1 MSQFYFFAFP
11 HPSIESIKQIRRLRL
26 SPEDSLDLVRER
38 LQKAHPNCFDDLE
51 TVTFYRLPNFA
62 RARYSLREIYE
73 WIGKRDAEAS
83 LADYDPIA
91 TLFPEGPQPPE
102 WIDIVVVTH
111 ESKFIE
117 QADTLGDPYG
127 NLRHMK
133 ARAKSSRA
141 AGSTRSPSDSVKS
154 FAAIKSTVL
163 DAGGL
168 YYGRHDR
175 FGPHTALFNK
185 ELALLKYEIDHP
197 EQSIPDETILAHAI
211 TFVQT
216 AAKFFDGEITRESQL
231 HPMMETL
238 LGSKGNWQ
246 QPTNSQSAKPDV
258 VWSEEGFACLIA
270 EIKNEQGLGGDPFL
284 QSLVVY
290 KKFIREKKYQQSLG
304 RSNFPVILLAI
315 AGDRLVVSTAIFTD
329 SVYANEL
336 FTMTLRLST
345 HFADDVSRVACL
357 FMAVKQCITQLRKL
371 YKNLI
376 LNAEGVPPARV
387 LWPNPTADP
396 SVPNGT
402 ERMKELHLEF
412 FSKLDRQGKPIIN
425 QGGLNDEDKQHP
437 MYLATMRA
445 EDDSEAT
452 VVLVKF
458 ATKYNEGA
466 HRLLA
471 SQTPPLAPTLH
482 ACVRVIGDMF
492 MVVMQ
497 YVSPSDGMALA
508 DIPEP
513 RHPNADAVRPHISKA
528 LDLLHAKEFVFGDL
542 REQNVLYLSDGR
554 ILLVDF
560 DGVGVHET
568 SRYSV
573 CLNIEAGLGVRRN
586 QIMDKSHDL
595 ENFERLMRRLSPQ

>member
-1 MSQFYFFAFP
+1 MSHHYIVAFP
-11 HPSIESIKQIRRLRL
+11 HPSVESIKQLRGL
-26 SPEDSLDLVRER
+26 TLKPEDSLDLVRER
-38 LQKAHPNCFDDLE
+38 LQKAHPKCADDLE
-51 TVTFYRLPNFA
+51 TTSFYKVSNFA
-62 RARYSLREIYE
+62 LDRYSLREIYE
-73 WIGKRDAEAS
+73 WIGKRQVDAQ
-83 LADYDPIA
+83 LVDYTPVG
-91 TLFPEGPQPPE
+91 TLFPGGAQPRE
-102 WIDIVVVTH
+102 WIDIVVVTN
-111 ESKFIE
+111 EIIE
-117 QADTLGDPYG
+117 QVDALGDPYG

-141 AGSTRSPSDSVKS
+141 AGSTRSPSDSVMS
-154 FAAIKSTVL
+154 FAAIESTVL

-175 FGPHTALFNK
+175 FGPHAALFNK

-197 EQSIPDETILAHAI
+197 ERLIPDETTLAHAI
-211 TFVQT
+211 NFVET
-216 AAKFFDGEITRESQL
+216 AAKFFDAEITRESEL
-231 HPMMETL
+231 HSILENL
-238 LGSKGNWQ
+238 LGSESDWQ
-246 QPTNSQSAKPDV
+246 QPTNSRSAKPGV

-357 FMAVKQCITQLRKL
+357 FMAVKQCITQLREL
-371 YKNLI
+371 YQHL
-376 LNAEGVPPARV
+376 EGVPPARV

-402 ERMKELHLEF
+402 ERMEELHLEF
-412 FSKLDRQGKPIIN
+412 FSKLDRHGNPIN
-425 QGGLNDEDKQHP
+425 QGDLNDEDKRHP

-445 EDDSEAT
+445 GDDSEAT

-471 SQTPPLAPTLH
+471 SQTPPLTPTLH

-497 YVSPSDGMALA
+497 YISPSDGMALA
-508 DIPEP
+508 DILPP
-513 RHPNADAVRPHISKA
+513 RPNADAVRPHISKA

-542 REQNVLYLSDGR
+542 REQNVMYLSDGR

-573 CLNIEAGLGVRRN
+573 CLNPEAGLGVRRN
-586 QIMDKSHDL
+586 QIMEKSHDL

>member
-1 MSQFYFFAFP
+1 MSRFYWVAFP
-11 HPSIESIKQIRRLRL
+11 HPSVEIDNQVTALELT
-26 SPEDSLDLVRER
+26 PEDHLHHVRAW
-38 LQKAHPNCFDDLE
+38 LQKAHPKCSDDLA
-51 TVTFYRLPNFA
+51 TASYYKVSNFA
-62 RARYSLREIYE
+62 LDRYSSREMYE
-73 WIGKRDAEAS
+73 LIGKRDADAR
-83 LADYDPIA
+83 LAQRHPMR
-91 TLFPEGPQPPE
+91 TLFPEGAQSPACIE
-102 WIDIVVVTH
+102 IVVVTD
-111 ESKFIE
+111 EIIE

-154 FAAIKSTVL
+154 FAAIKSIVL

-197 EQSIPDETILAHAI
+197 ERFIPDENLADAI
-211 TFVQT
+211 KFVET
-216 AAKFFDGEITRESQL
+216 AAKFFDAENIRESRI
-231 HPMMETL
+231 HPILESL

-246 QPTNSQSAKPDV
+246 QPTNSRSAKPDV

-290 KKFIREKKYQQSLG
+290 RKFIGEQKYQQSLG
-304 RSNFPVILLAI
+304 RSNFPVVLLAI
-315 AGDRLVVSTAIFTD
+315 AGDRLVVATAIFTD
-329 SVYANEL
+329 SIYANEL
-336 FTMTLRLST
+336 FTMSLRLST
-345 HFADDVSRVACL
+345 HVADDVSRVARL
-357 FMAVKQCITQLRKL
+357 FMAVKQCIKQLRGL
-371 YKNLI
+371 YQHLTRS
-376 LNAEGVPPARV
+376 AESVPPARV

-402 ERMKELHLEF
+402 EKMKELHLEF
-412 FSKLDRQGKPIIN
+412 FSKLDRHGNPIN
-425 QGGLNDEDKQHP
+425 QGDLNDEDKQHL

-445 EDDSEAT
+445 GDDSEAT

-471 SQTPPLAPTLH
+471 EQVPPLAPTLH
-482 ACVRVIGDMF
+482 ACIRVIGDMF

-497 YVSPSDGMALA
+497 YISPSDGMALA
-508 DIPEP
+508 DILPP
-513 RHPNADAVRPHISKA
+513 RPHADVVRPHISKA

-560 DGVGVHET
+560 DGVGVHGI

-595 ENFERLMRRLSPQ
+595 ENLERLMRRLSPQ